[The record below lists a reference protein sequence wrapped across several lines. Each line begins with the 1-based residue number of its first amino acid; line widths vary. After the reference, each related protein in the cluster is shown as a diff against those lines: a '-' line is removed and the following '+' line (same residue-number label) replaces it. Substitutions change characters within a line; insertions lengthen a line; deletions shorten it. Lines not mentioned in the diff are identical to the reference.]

1 MQGAAVDIGACY
13 GIGDKVQPIEGITVC
28 LDEQKEGGADTTTFT
43 HTPGTVC
50 LIDFWATWCPPCQAP
65 MAHNQKMIEDNK
77 DKWGD
82 KVQIY
87 GFSIDGD
94 AATVKNH
101 VTKKGWTAVN
111 QYWVRNGTCKADK
124 QFSFRG
130 VPFCVVLDTEGKVAF
145 MGHPASRTFEED
157 FQTLLDGKKLT
168 GAGTG
173 GADGDGDDAPGSGA
187 ADVDG
192 SRAVEDFNR
201 EVADIKSK
209 LDADLT
215 KKLMRA
221 FLVLVET
228 SKFDAKSASCK
239 TSLEHY

>member
-1 MQGAAVDIGACY
+1 
-13 GIGDKVQPIEGITVC
+13 
-28 LDEQKEGGADTTTFT
+28 
-43 HTPGTVC
+43 
-50 LIDFWATWCPPCQAP
+50 
-65 MAHNQKMIEDNK
+65 MAHNQKMIEENK
-77 DKWGD
+77 DKWAG

-94 AATVKNH
+94 ATTVKNH
-101 VTKKGWTAVN
+101 VTKKGWTAPN
-111 QYWVRNGTCKADK
+111 QYWIRNGTCKADK

-130 VPFCVVLDTEGKVAF
+130 VPFCVILDTEGKVAF

-173 GADGDGDDAPGSGA
+173 ASDEDGEDAPGSGG
-187 ADVDG
+187 ADVDA
-192 SRAVEDFNR
+192 SRAVQEFQA
-201 EVADIKSK
+201 EVDSIKSK
-209 LDADLT
+209 LDKDLT

-228 SKFDAKSASCK
+228 SKFDAKSGSCK
-239 TSLEHY
+239 SSLEHYQVMMGPQDAVTHLKTLGTELRADSKPWKVNLREQVI